1 MSVSAEEVA
10 KHNKDGDVSQGTRCQ
25 FCDVLGWGMQTCS
38 SEDSDC
44 WVIVGAKHNKDGDV
58 SQGTR
63 CQFCDVL
70 GWGMQT
76 CSSEDSDCW
85 VIVGDQVLDVTAF
98 LSEHPGGKKSIM
110 MFAGKDATEEFD
122 MLHDRKVIKKYGLD
136 EGTVV
141 LKGTIKK

>member
-1 MSVSAEEVA
+1 MPRRTCFKYVFSTFSCLSPRSRPLPFRAAPSLHFAMSVSAEEVA
-10 KHNKDGDVSQGTRCQ
+10 KHNK
-25 FCDVLGWGMQTCS
+25 
-38 SEDSDC
+38 
-44 WVIVGAKHNKDGDV
+44 
-58 SQGTR
+58 
-63 CQFCDVL
+63 
-70 GWGMQT
+70 
-76 CSSEDSDCW
+76 DSDCW

-141 LKGTIKK
+141 LKGTIQK